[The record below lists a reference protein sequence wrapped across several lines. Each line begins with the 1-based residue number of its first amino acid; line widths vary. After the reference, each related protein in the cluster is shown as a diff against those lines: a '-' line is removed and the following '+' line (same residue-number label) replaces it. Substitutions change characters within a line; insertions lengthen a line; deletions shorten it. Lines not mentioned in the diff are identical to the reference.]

1 MIIKRAVLHILDFN
15 SGMSVFSQNEL
26 DCTDDTVSTFLQK
39 HLEKLHK
46 DSAGKSGTFNADSGF
61 AAVLKEYGNKGLEF
75 IDFTSQIA
83 NVLYE
88 NISLSDK
95 LDAID
100 FVAADYIND
109 DSDYFAILL
118 ITNKSAYTHQVI
130 TDENGIH
137 NEIMKHY
144 AILPAPS
151 QKIDSYAIINMKTGE
166 IHFSDKKR
174 QIDGN
179 SVYVL
184 PEILLECSSSV
195 SAKEAV
201 KIVRETANEVAEEYG
216 VNSAV
221 AVSKAKSYIVE
232 NCEESD
238 TISTQELAENIFS
251 ESPIMQ
257 EAFEKKIEEKEI
269 PKDLKIE
276 KTSAVRASKS
286 QKIKTD
292 TGIEIT
298 VPVEYFEDDRY
309 IEFINNND
317 GTISIAL
324 KNIGKLINR

>member
-1 MIIKRAVLHILDFN
+1 MIIKRAILHILDFN

-26 DCTDDTVSTFLQK
+26 DLSDETVSTFLQK
-39 HLEKLHK
+39 HIEKLHK
-46 DSAGKSGTFNADSGF
+46 DSARKSGHFNEESGF
-61 AAVLKEYGNKGLEF
+61 AAALTEYRNGALEF
-75 IDFTSQIA
+75 IDFTTQIA

-88 NISLSDK
+88 NISISDK
-95 LDAID
+95 LEPID
-100 FVAADYIND
+100 LVAVDYIND
-109 DSDYFAILL
+109 ESDYFALLL

-130 TDENGIH
+130 TDESGIH

-144 AILPAPS
+144 AILPTPS
-151 QKIDSYAIINMKTGE
+151 QKIDAYAIINMQSGE
-166 IHFSDKKR
+166 IYFADKKR

-179 SVYVL
+179 SVFVL
-184 PEILLECSSSV
+184 PQILLECSSGAST
-195 SAKEAV
+195 KEVV

-216 VNSAV
+216 VNTAV

-238 TISTQELAENIFS
+238 TISTEELAENIFS
-251 ESPIMQ
+251 ESPIMR

-269 PKDLKIE
+269 PKDIKIE
-276 KTSAVRASKS
+276 KASAVRASKS

-324 KNIGKLINR
+324 KNIGKLTNR

>member
-1 MIIKRAVLHILDFN
+1 MIIKRAILHILDFN

-61 AAVLKEYGNKGLEF
+61 AAALTEYSNKGLEF

-184 PEILLECSSSV
+184 PEILLECSSGV

-324 KNIGKLINR
+324 KNIGKLINK